1 MVAHRGGGEDG
12 VSENALSAFRA
23 AIDAGADVLETD
35 VQWTAPTAEEPNGVP
50 VLMHDATIN
59 RTARCRA

>member
-1 MVAHRGGGEDG
+1 MG
-12 VSENALSAFRA
+12 VDRIE
-23 AIDAGADVLETD
+23 ID
-35 VQWTAPTAEEPNGVP
+35 VQLSGDGVP

>member
-1 MVAHRGGGEDG
+1 
-12 VSENALSAFRA
+12 
-23 AIDAGADVLETD
+23 